1 MIDLTKFKNTE
12 ENAQNRAQITQIGVL
27 GAIDAYFEGNTD
39 FTEEELQRM
48 VLNNITKIGVY
59 AGVSKAEEDTKES
72 TTTTEEPKD
81 EEPKDEEP
89 KDEEP
94 KDEEDE
100 TNDNGE
106 DIEIDE

>member
-39 FTEEELQRM
+39 FTEGELQRM

-59 AGVSKAEEDTKES
+59 AGVSKAEEGTKEG
-72 TTTTEEPKD
+72 TTPTEEPKA
-81 EEPKDEEP
+81 EEPKAEEP
-89 KDEEP
+89 K
-94 KDEEDE
+94 EDE
-100 TNDNGE
+100 GETNNEGE